1 MQGDAAPM
9 RPQSRRS
16 GRVRFRRLAQPGV
29 RRHDSMV
36 EWAQAATI
44 VSALAAFT
52 GLQALWI
59 SRALDRVHA
68 TLDRLDSRFDHVEG
82 VVLRDHGERIARL
95 EATQGSVSN

>member
-1 MQGDAAPM
+1 LPKPECG
-9 RPQSRRS
+9 
-16 GRVRFRRLAQPGV
+16 
-29 RRHDSMV
+29 RHDASL

-59 SRALDRVHA
+59 SRALDRIHS
-68 TLDRLDSRFDHVEG
+68 TLDRLGARFDHVDG

-95 EATQGSVSN
+95 EASSR

>member
-1 MQGDAAPM
+1 M
-9 RPQSRRS
+9 RARLQR
-16 GRVRFRRLAQPGV
+16 GTVRHGLLRTGPDPCGRLAHPAASW
-29 RRHDSMV
+29 HDDLV

-68 TLDRLDSRFDHVEG
+68 ALDRLDSKFDHVEG

-95 EATQGSVSN
+95 EAAHHD

>member
-1 MQGDAAPM
+1 MALSALAGTGGRWHHGDM
-9 RPQSRRS
+9 
-16 GRVRFRRLAQPGV
+16 
-29 RRHDSMV
+29 

-68 TLDRLDSRFDHVEG
+68 TLERLDSRFDHVEG
-82 VVLRDHGERIARL
+82 VILREHGERIARL
-95 EATQGSVSN
+95 EATHAD

>member
-1 MQGDAAPM
+1 
-9 RPQSRRS
+9 
-16 GRVRFRRLAQPGV
+16 
-29 RRHDSMV
+29 V

-68 TLDRLDSRFDHVEG
+68 TLDRLDSKFDHVEG

-95 EATQGSVSN
+95 EAAHGD

>member
-1 MQGDAAPM
+1 
-9 RPQSRRS
+9 
-16 GRVRFRRLAQPGV
+16 
-29 RRHDSMV
+29 MV

-68 TLDRLDSRFDHVEG
+68 TLDRLDSRFDRVAG